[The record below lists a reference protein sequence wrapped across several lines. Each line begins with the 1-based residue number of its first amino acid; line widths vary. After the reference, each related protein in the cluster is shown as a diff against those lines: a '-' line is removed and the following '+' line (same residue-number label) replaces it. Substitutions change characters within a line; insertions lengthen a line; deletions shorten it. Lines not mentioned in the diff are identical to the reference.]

1 MPQTDPALPETPAC
15 PQAPADCA
23 APGQPDAADRRAV
36 IEQLFRDHNQLLV
49 RFLEARLESRQE
61 AKDLAQE
68 AYVRLLEL
76 ERPDTISFLRAYLF
90 RIAGNLAIDRIRSR
104 GARHHVDVLDFFV
117 DNEQSNRVEQEAV
130 AVEQAAR
137 FWESLRELPRHYRQ
151 AVVMNRIQDLST
163 QEIAASLGKT
173 DRTVRR
179 YIADALT
186 YCRLRLLG
194 QTPAQ
199 AGARALCDDQQ

>member
-1 MPQTDPALPETPAC
+1 MSPLMDPALLGLPPC
-15 PQAPADCA
+15 ADEHKDC
-23 APGQPDAADRRAV
+23 PDAREPDATDRRAV
-36 IEQLFRDHNQLLV
+36 IEQLFREHNQLLI
-49 RFLEARLESRQE
+49 RFLEARVENCQE

-76 ERPDTISFLRAYLF
+76 ERPDTIGFLRAYLF
-90 RIAGNLAIDRIRSR
+90 RIAGNLAIDRLRSR
-104 GARHHVDVLDFFV
+104 GARHRGDVLDFFV
-117 DNEQSNRVEQEAV
+117 DNEHSDRVEQEVV
-130 AVEQAAR
+130 AAEQASR
-137 FWESLRELPRHYRQ
+137 FWESLHELPRRYRQ

-163 QEIAASLGKT
+163 QVIAASMGKT

-194 QTPAQ
+194 QTPEEANV
-199 AGARALCDDQQ
+199 RALTND